1 MNRKLSPPALVL
13 ALTLL
18 SLSVSMSAAEAQPSQ
33 TPCTPGISFWKLLD
47 AVKVGYGDGRLNID
61 KLYAVCLPTPAKQST
76 SNYAYDPDVGGKL
89 STVVKTADG
98 KVLNT
103 YVWYAESIG
112 GLWELSSYKVVGGYQ
127 SVRPLA
133 AGNYLLEFA
142 ADDKPFTRFPF
153 SVVEAKN
160 DDPYQPAGNRYF
172 IEGAWNEYGNIFYQ
186 RNDPQSSLTFT
197 TWVQDKRGNENKTS
211 TPYEAK
217 LVNLKDG
224 KALGEDA
231 GTLRLEPRWLE
242 LKLYFHSPGDKNTY
256 LKAADLLQEDGK
268 YSVRLT
274 IDGKP
279 YGDYPF
285 TVKGG
290 RIQFQGKQV
299 RENTDPMTYIVDYLS
314 GGRYSSWWIKRES
327 ANR

>member
-1 MNRKLSPPALVL
+1 MNQKLNAPALLLV
-13 ALTLL
+13 LTLL
-18 SLSVSMSAAEAQPSQ
+18 LLTVAMPGAQAQPAPA
-33 TPCTPGISFWKLLD
+33 PCTPGISFWKLLD
-47 AVKVGYGDGRLNID
+47 SVSVGYGDGRLNID
-61 KLYAVCLPTPAKQST
+61 KLYAVCLPAPARQST

-89 STVVKTADG
+89 TTVVKSADG

-103 YVWYAESIG
+103 YVWYGESIG
-112 GLWELSSYKVVGGYQ
+112 GLWELSRYKVIGGYQ
-127 SVRPLA
+127 SVKPLA

-142 ADDKPFTRFPF
+142 ADEKPFTRFPF
-153 SVVEAKN
+153 SVETKS

-172 IEGAWNEYGNIFYQ
+172 IEGAWNEYGNMFYQ

-211 TPYEAK
+211 TPYDAK

-224 KALGEDA
+224 KALGED
-231 GTLRLEPRWLE
+231 GGILRLEPRWLE
-242 LKLYFHSPGDKNTY
+242 LKLYFHAPGDKNSY
-256 LKAADLLQEDGK
+256 LEDAELLREDGK

-274 IDGKP
+274 IDGKS

-290 RIQFQGKQV
+290 LIQFQGKQI
-299 RENTDPMTYIVDYLS
+299 REKTDPMDYIVDYLS
-314 GGRYSSWWIKRES
+314 GGRYHSWWIKRES
-327 ANR
+327 AKK